1 MQIYLPVAEL
11 PISILVLLGLGAG
24 VGVLSGMFGVGGG
37 FLLTPSL
44 IFLGVP
50 TAVAV
55 ASQAPETVATTMS
68 GVLAHRRR
76 GNVDLHM
83 GLVLLAGG
91 ISGSATG
98 VQVFALLRQIG
109 QVDVVVGLAF
119 VLVLGTIGSLVVV
132 EASRKLLRR
141 GAPAPRKLHQ
151 HLWMHA
157 LPFKMRFRRSRL
169 YISVL
174 PPFAIG
180 FFAGFMAAIMGI
192 GGGFIMVPAM
202 IYLLGMPTLLAV
214 GTSLFYVFILNIG
227 VTVMHAHTNQTVDIV
242 LALVIA
248 LGGAL
253 GAQLGARIGPRLQAE
268 QLRFLLGGVVL
279 AVCLRVLWT
288 LVTTPEDPYSVG
300 SGVKR

>member
-11 PISILVLLGLGAG
+11 PISILVLLGLGGG
-24 VGVLSGMFGVGGG
+24 VGILSGMFGVGGG

-55 ASQAPETVATTMS
+55 ASQAPEAVATTMS
-68 GVLAHRRR
+68 GVLTHRRR

-83 GLVLLAGG
+83 GLVLLLGG
-91 ISGSATG
+91 ITGSATG
-98 VQVFALLRQIG
+98 VQVFAWLRQIG
-109 QVDVVVGLAF
+109 QADVVVGMAF
-119 VLVLGTIGSLVVV
+119 VLVLGTVGTIVLI
-132 EASRKLLRR
+132 EASRRLLHR
-141 GAPAPRKLHQ
+141 GVVPRRKLHQ
-151 HLWMHA
+151 HLWLHA

-180 FFAGFMAAIMGI
+180 CFAGFMAAIMGI

-214 GTSLFYVFILNIG
+214 GTSLFNVFVVNIG
-227 VTVMHAHTNQTVDIV
+227 VTVMHANTNQTVDVV
-242 LALVIA
+242 LALIIA
-248 LGGAL
+248 MGGIV
-253 GAQLGARIGPRLQAE
+253 GAQLGARIGPMLKAE
-268 QLRFLLGGVVL
+268 QLRLLLGGVVL
-279 AVCLRVLWT
+279 AVCVRVAWT
-288 LVTTPEDPYSVG
+288 LVATPDDVFSLGKVVG
-300 SGVKR
+300 R

>member
-11 PISILVLLGLGAG
+11 PINILVLLGLGVG
-24 VGVLSGMFGVGGG
+24 VGILSGMFGVGGG

-83 GLVLLAGG
+83 ALVILVGG

-98 VQVFALLRQIG
+98 VQVFAWLRQIG
-109 QVDVVVGLAF
+109 FADVVVGIAF
-119 VLVLGTIGSLVVV
+119 VLVLGTIGTIVLI
-132 EASRKLLRR
+132 EASRKLLHR
-141 GAPAPRKLHQ
+141 GVVARRKLHK
-151 HLWMHA
+151 HLWVHA

-214 GTSLFYVFILNIG
+214 GTSLFHVFIVNIG
-227 VTVMHAHTNQTVDIV
+227 ITVMHANTNQTVDIV
-242 LALVIA
+242 LGLIIA
-248 LGGAL
+248 LGGIA
-253 GAQLGARIGPRLQAE
+253 GAQLGARIGPKLKAE

-279 AVCLRVLWT
+279 IVCMRVAWT
-288 LVTTPEDPYSVG
+288 LIATPDDLFSLG
-300 SGVKR
+300 RAAGR